1 MVGQSR
7 GEGGKFVP
15 KADEPREVR
24 SIRLTNTT
32 WEKLGAAAEL
42 KGMTRA
48 DLIEQLVEDG
58 LLDQQS
64 SSKHISLQRME
75 EAITQ
80 ILDDQVVTR
89 KGKDRGSVK
98 RALQALME
106 RLS

>member
-1 MVGQSR
+1 MQSR
-7 GEGGKFVP
+7 SKAGKFAP
-15 KADEPREVR
+15 KSDELREVR

-42 KGMTRA
+42 KEMTRA
-48 DLIEQLVEDG
+48 DLIEQLAEDG

-64 SSKHISLQRME
+64 SSKHISVQGIK

-98 RALQALME
+98 RALEALIE